1 MTDMLF
7 LSILN
12 VSFSCGLIVIVLI
25 LFSSFLDKRYAAKW
39 KCLIW
44 IFIAVRLLLP
54 FNTETVRYAVNF
66 ITKNVYTV
74 QHDAVASGE
83 GKETAAPIRLVIELP
98 STISTPIASQDVDDQ
113 VLTPIDIMKFIWLT
127 GTLGF
132 LGVHIGS
139 YLYYKK
145 QLIKHSVPV
154 KNIAQNRYI
163 FKQIAKLYKEL
174 QIDHK
179 RKIPVRQSSISD
191 SPMIIGF
198 FNPSLILP
206 KADYEKEEL
215 YFILKHELIHLKR
228 CDVCQKFLLVAAN
241 ALHWFNPL
249 IWFMR
254 REAFV
259 DIELSCD
266 ERVVLGEDYD
276 TKKVYTEILYA
287 TLYKKRNRN
296 LLISTQ
302 FSGNTKI
309 MKKRFRNLL

>member
-12 VSFSCGLIVIVLI
+12 VSFSCGLIVTVLI

-54 FNTETVRYAVNF
+54 FNTEIVRYAVNF
-66 ITKNVYTV
+66 ITKNAYTV
-74 QHDAVASGE
+74 QHDAMASGE
-83 GKETAAPIRLVIELP
+83 GRETAAPRRLVIELP

-145 QLIKHSVPV
+145 QLMKHSIPV

-163 FKQIAKLYKEL
+163 FKQIAQLYKEL

-179 RKIPVRQSSISD
+179 RKIPVRRSSISD

-228 CDVCQKFLLVAAN
+228 YDVC
-241 ALHWFNPL
+241 
-249 IWFMR
+249 
-254 REAFV
+254 
-259 DIELSCD
+259 
-266 ERVVLGEDYD
+266 
-276 TKKVYTEILYA
+276 
-287 TLYKKRNRN
+287 
-296 LLISTQ
+296 
-302 FSGNTKI
+302 
-309 MKKRFRNLL
+309 